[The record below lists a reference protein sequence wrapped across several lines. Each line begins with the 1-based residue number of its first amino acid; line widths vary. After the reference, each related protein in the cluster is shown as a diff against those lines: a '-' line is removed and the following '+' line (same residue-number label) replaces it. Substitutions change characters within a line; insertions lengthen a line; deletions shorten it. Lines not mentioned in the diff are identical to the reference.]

1 MIVELNKTYIMTA
14 PKQTQGMTQGPDEFV
29 QFTSEDITYTHMNSI
44 HNAKVEQNIIT
55 GLAKMFSHEG
65 REMQVVMYVADYP
78 INKAKKILNDT
89 VEKYAR
95 VVKEA
100 KKKK

>member
-1 MIVELNKTYIMTA
+1 MTA
-14 PKQTQGMTQGPDEFV
+14 PKQTQGMTQGEDEFIT
-29 QFTSEDITYTHMNSI
+29 FTSEDITYTHMNSI

-55 GLAKMFSHEG
+55 AIAKMFTHEG

-89 VEKYAR
+89 VNKYAR
-95 VVKEA
+95 VIKEVKKQ
-100 KKKK
+100 KK